1 MANLFLSHF
10 LHFISFAN
18 CVMLR
23 EMTEERKDV
32 QMRIVKNGT
41 LQVLAA
47 SIYYEVRGS
56 GPILLLIHGG
66 GGDAD
71 KFHNIADH
79 LAKWYTV
86 VTYDRRG
93 HSRSTL
99 VNKTEDYHVH
109 THSEDAHLLLA
120 NLTDEPA
127 YVFGSS
133 SGAVIGLDLCI
144 RHPEQVQLLI
154 PHEPV
159 LLQLLTENELNQAI
173 KFMEDLKKNHRS
185 EVMKLLSNIDDTN
198 FRLSKDVLT
207 KRLLDNSTYFTEYE
221 IPGILNYTLNID
233 ALKTPLKSV
242 LIQVLPAGG
251 SVSQE
256 FFPYHCAVNLAKQL
270 GTEFA
275 EFPGHHTGYNTVHYK
290 EFAERLHDVL
300 ENN

>member
-1 MANLFLSHF
+1 MS
-10 LHFISFAN
+10 
-18 CVMLR
+18 
-23 EMTEERKDV
+23 
-32 QMRIVKNGT
+32 IVKNGT
-41 LQVLAA
+41 LQVLGA

-93 HSRSTL
+93 HSRSNL
-99 VNKTEDYHVH
+99 ANKTEDYHVN
-109 THSEDAHLLLA
+109 THSEDAHRLLA

-144 RHPEQVQLLI
+144 RHPEQIQLLI
-154 PHEPV
+154 SHEPV

-173 KFMEDLKKNHRS
+173 KLMEDLKKNHRS

-198 FRLSKDVLT
+198 FRSSKDVLT

-221 IPGILNYTLNID
+221 IPGILSYTLNID

>member
-1 MANLFLSHF
+1 MANLFLSYF
-10 LHFISFAN
+10 LHFISFTN
-18 CVMLR
+18 RVVLR
-23 EMTEERKDV
+23 EMTEEGKDV

-41 LQVLAA
+41 LQVPGA

-93 HSRSTL
+93 HSRSNL
-99 VNKTEDYHVH
+99 INKTEDYHVH

-120 NLTDEPA
+120 NLTNEPA

-159 LLQLLTENELNQAI
+159 LLQLLPENELKQAI
-173 KFMEDLKKNHRS
+173 NFMEDLKTNHQS
-185 EVMKLLSNIDDTN
+185 EVIKLLSNIDDSN
-198 FRLSKDVLT
+198 LGLSLDRLT
-207 KRLLDNSTYFTEYE
+207 ERLLSNSTYFTEYE
-221 IPGILNYTLNID
+221 IPGILSYTLNVD
-233 ALKTPLKSV
+233 ALKTSLIPTS
-242 LIQVLPAGG
+242 IQVRPAGG
-251 SVSQE
+251 NTSRE
-256 FFPYHCAVNLAKQL
+256 FFPYHCAVNLAEHL
-270 GTEFA
+270 GTELV
-275 EFPGHHTGYNTVHYK
+275 EFPGNHVGYNTVHHK

-300 ENN
+300 EN